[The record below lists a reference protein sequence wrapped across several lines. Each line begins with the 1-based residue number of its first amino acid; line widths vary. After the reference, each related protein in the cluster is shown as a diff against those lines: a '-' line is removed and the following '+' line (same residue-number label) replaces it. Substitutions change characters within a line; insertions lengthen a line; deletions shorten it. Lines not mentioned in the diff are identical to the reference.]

1 MLILIF
7 KKITVTFHSQLL
19 QNNSHELR
27 NIEKQLRTA
36 YAKKDLLCQIK
47 EKEALKKEE
56 KVRVYYDDLKMIENR
71 NYENEEERKL
81 QTRQNELKLDYKK
94 AITEQMQENA
104 AEKRR
109 LSSLKNDPF
118 VFYEATGNSEV
129 HKNNVTSSGS
139 RKELELLKKV
149 ENELKEIEI
158 KESDNRNK

>member
-1 MLILIF
+1 M
-7 KKITVTFHSQLL
+7 
-19 QNNSHELR
+19 
-27 NIEKQLRTA
+27 
-36 YAKKDLLCQIK
+36 CQIK

-56 KVRVYYDDLKMIENR
+56 KVKVYYDDLKMIESR

-109 LSSLKNDPF
+109 LSSLKNDPN
-118 VFYEATGNSEV
+118 VFYEATGSSEV

-139 RKELELLKKV
+139 QKEFELLKKV

-158 KESDNRNK
+158 KESNNRNK